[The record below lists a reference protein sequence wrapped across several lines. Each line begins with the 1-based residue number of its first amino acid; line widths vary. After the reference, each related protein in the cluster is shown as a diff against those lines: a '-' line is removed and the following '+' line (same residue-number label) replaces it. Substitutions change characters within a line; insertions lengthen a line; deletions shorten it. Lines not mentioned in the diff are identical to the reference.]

1 VLNAGGNIMIRPL
14 NDNVLLKKEVIE
26 NKTASGIILS
36 TNENKEENVG
46 LVVAVGNGKLEDGK
60 RIEMS
65 VKVNDRVIFDKYAT
79 TTVKFRDEEYLLIPE
94 SKILAV
100 ID

>member
-1 VLNAGGNIMIRPL
+1 MEDYIMIKPL
-14 NDNVLLKKEVIE
+14 NDNVLLKKEVVE

-36 TNENKEENVG
+36 SNENVEENIGV
-46 LVVAVGNGKLEDGK
+46 VVAVGNGKLEDGK
-60 RIEMS
+60 RIEMT
-65 VKVNDRVIFDKYAT
+65 VKENDKVIFDKYST
-79 TTVKFRDEEYLLIPE
+79 TEVTYKDEKYLLISE

>member
-1 VLNAGGNIMIRPL
+1 MITPL
-14 NDNVLLKKEVIE
+14 NDNVLLKKEIIE

-60 RIEMS
+60 RCEMT

-79 TTVKFRDEEYLLIPE
+79 TTIKFRDEEYLLIPE

-100 ID
+100 IE

>member
-1 VLNAGGNIMIRPL
+1 MIRPL

-46 LVVAVGNGKLEDGK
+46 LVVAVGNGKLENGK
-60 RIEMS
+60 RSEMT

-100 ID
+100 IE

>member
-1 VLNAGGNIMIRPL
+1 MIRPL
-14 NDNVLLKKEVIE
+14 NDNVLLKKEIIE

-46 LVVAVGNGKLEDGK
+46 LVIAVGSGKLEDGK
-60 RIEMS
+60 RVEMS

>member
-1 VLNAGGNIMIRPL
+1 MIKPL
-14 NDNVLLKKEVIE
+14 NDNVLLKKEIIE

-46 LVVAVGNGKLEDGK
+46 LVVAVGNGKLEGGK
-60 RIEMS
+60 RTEMS

-79 TTVKFRDEEYLLIPE
+79 TTVKFQDEEYLLIPE

-100 ID
+100 IE

>member
-1 VLNAGGNIMIRPL
+1 MIRPL
-14 NDNVLLKKEVIE
+14 NDNVLIKKEIVE

-36 TNENKEENVG
+36 SNTNVEENIG
-46 LVVAVGNGKLEDGK
+46 IVVAVGNGKLEDGK
-60 RIEMS
+60 RIPMN
-65 VKVNDRVIFDKYAT
+65 VKENDRVIFDKYST
-79 TTVKFRDEEYLLIPE
+79 TEVSYQDEKYLLLPE